1 MKLIALIATLFVPVV
16 QGKDVLVSC
25 RFVGFEPAKD
35 GITSL
40 VATGKDGKPETIALT
55 VEETLSKPVML
66 KLEKGLIT
74 FRKGE
79 SDTAVAATAIIP
91 AAAKDAIILFVPT
104 EKVGLVLETLV
115 LDSSAKA
122 FPPGS
127 SIILNHCPQKAKI
140 TVGEHVIEI
149 KPDES
154 APVARPKEID
164 EFNMVSVKFELET
177 DGTWR
182 TAFESNV
189 RFVKE
194 QRNLFVS
201 HIDSATKRPRFWIY
215 QE

>member
-1 MKLIALIATLFVPVV
+1 MKHIAIVAALLVTVV

-25 RFVGFEPAKD
+25 RFVGLEPNKD
-35 GITSL
+35 GITAL
-40 VATGKDGKPETIALT
+40 VATGKDGKAETIALT
-55 VEETLSKPVML
+55 VEEALSKPVVL
-66 KLEKGLIT
+66 KSDKGVIS

-79 SDTAVAATAIIP
+79 SDTAVAATAKIP
-91 AAAKDAIILFVPT
+91 ATAKDAIIFFVPT
-104 EKVGLVLETLV
+104 DKEGLVLETVV

-122 FPPGS
+122 FPPGA

-140 TVGEHVIEI
+140 TVGENVIEI
-149 KPDES
+149 KPDEF

-177 DGTWR
+177 EGTWR
-182 TAFESNV
+182 TSFESNV

-201 HIDSATKRPRFWIY
+201 YIEPATKRPRFWIF